1 MPVTEPELTD
11 RQRRILRHVVEEYV
25 TTGQPV
31 GSKGLVERGG
41 MDVSP
46 STVRSEFAAL
56 EALGLLTHPH
66 TSAGRVPT
74 ERGYRIY
81 AGTVLERMEARPG
94 AFPLDL
100 TTVRREVDAALQ
112 ATTEMLSRV
121 TRLLALV
128 SAPPLETTTIRR
140 IEVLLLQ
147 PDVVMIV
154 VITSTGS
161 VTKHVVTFDH
171 VVDPGLAAWA
181 GEYLND
187 RVAGLTLGSGVVRKR
202 LADPELATQERL
214 FLETLRPAFSGAAR
228 DEQRLYVG
236 GAAGLFDDVRD
247 EEFESY
253 RRLLEILEQRAALL
267 ELLRGSLDPRRPFV
281 RVGAELDHP
290 ELSNVALV
298 GAAYGL
304 AHRTLGTVSLLGP
317 VRMDYD
323 KAIRSVHS
331 AAAELSRFVEDVYE
345 ES

>member
-56 EALGLLTHPH
+56 GVLTHPH

-171 VVDPGLAAWA
+171 AVDPGLAAWA

-214 FLETLRPAFSGAAR
+214 FLETL
-228 DEQRLYVG
+228 
-236 GAAGLFDDVRD
+236 
-247 EEFESY
+247 
-253 RRLLEILEQRAALL
+253 
-267 ELLRGSLDPRRPFV
+267 
-281 RVGAELDHP
+281 
-290 ELSNVALV
+290 
-298 GAAYGL
+298 
-304 AHRTLGTVSLLGP
+304 
-317 VRMDYD
+317 
-323 KAIRSVHS
+323 
-331 AAAELSRFVEDVYE
+331 
-345 ES
+345 

>member
-1 MPVTEPELTD
+1 MPATKPELTP
-11 RQRRILRHVVEEYV
+11 RRRRILRLVVEQYV
-25 TTGQPV
+25 TTGEPV
-31 GSKGLVERGG
+31 GSKVLVERGG
-41 MDVSP
+41 MAVSP
-46 STVRSEFAAL
+46 STVRNEFAAL
-56 EALGLLTHPH
+56 ETLGLLTHPH

-74 ERGYRIY
+74 ERGYRLY
-81 AGTVLERMEARPG
+81 AGSVLERMEARPG

-128 SAPPLETTTIRR
+128 SAPPLETTTVRR

-147 PDVVMIV
+147 PDVVMVV
-154 VITSTGS
+154 VITSTGG
-161 VTKHVVTFDH
+161 VTKRVVTFDRP
-171 VVDPGLAAWA
+171 VDSGLAAWA

-187 RVAGLTLGSGVVRKR
+187 RVAGLTLGSLLLRKR
-202 LADPELATQERL
+202 LADPELTPKERQ
-214 FLETLRPAFSGAAR
+214 FLETLRPAFTGAA
-228 DEQRLYVG
+228 DEEQRLYVG
-236 GAAGLFDDVRD
+236 GAAGLFDGVHAD
-247 EEFESY
+247 ELDSY

-267 ELLRGSLDPRRPFV
+267 ALLRGSLDPRRPFV
-281 RVGAELDHP
+281 RVGAELELP

-331 AAAELSRFVEDVYE
+331 AAAALSRFVEDVYE
-345 ES
+345 EH